1 MEAGAQYWL
10 LTDKNLAVNCGLFP
24 AIEEC
29 LLIAILQA
37 NSLTFSD
44 GLLVATRNC
53 DSHSSSLIPV

>member
-37 NSLTFSD
+37 NSLTCS
-44 GLLVATRNC
+44 
-53 DSHSSSLIPV
+53 